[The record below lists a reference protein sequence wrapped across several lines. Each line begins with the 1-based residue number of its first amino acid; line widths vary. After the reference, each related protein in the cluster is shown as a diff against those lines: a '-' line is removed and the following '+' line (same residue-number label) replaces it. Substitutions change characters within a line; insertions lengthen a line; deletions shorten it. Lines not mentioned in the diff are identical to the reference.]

1 MTWADHV
8 DVGSPCGVSKLVD
21 FETAFAHE
29 QSRGFNTPVVSFGA
43 STSRPFSTGN

>member
-1 MTWADHV
+1 MSMSDHLA
-8 DVGSPCGVSKLVD
+8 VSRNWSI